1 MSIRLNVPSVALVV
15 ATLALYAPVRT
26 PPAKAAVSLGGAAAI
41 VKESAR
47 VRDTAS
53 STRAATRIRLNMPVT
68 SPTKPQTLSV
78 TLGGFTV
85 DIPLKNGRK
94 VGRVFIGSGT
104 VLVDVSTRRGR
115 LTANLRA
122 RLKDGGSV
130 FGETVVSDAAA
141 ASIESG
147 MAYDLEEGS
156 VTVDGVP
163 TPLALGLAARI
174 EVSPGGDGAM
184 RTRARVIGAALSP
197 AAGPVVQVPRVRPED
212 PWTGRVAGHA
222 LATGEAPRL
231 SASLS
236 EGLPFLVEP
245 FDGEVLE
252 YGSTT
257 SGGPGVRSLTIGSD
271 TYHQARFDF
280 AVQSVPGLQSLTVGV
295 PEGVGFA
302 AKDSFEFTVPP
313 TAAPLAIAPEDHI
326 VEIRQDQAIWA
337 WGANDT
343 SQVGDGTTIDRAA
356 PVLVPAPPAVRAVAA
371 SGDLSFALDLG
382 GAVWRWGMWNVGQG
396 NVLAAPTPIDD
407 LASGIIGIAAG
418 DNHLVALDFEGEVWT
433 MGANAAGQLGD
444 GTLIDHGKT
453 PQHVKGVPPV
463 VAVAAGGT
471 ISLALDED
479 GAVWAWGAQNL
490 AGIGDGSL
498 PVAVAGLPKIIAISA
513 GTEHALAL
521 GEDGTLW
528 AWGRN
533 TNGQLGSGA
542 PEDSDVP
549 VPVSGLAGVASI
561 SAGANHSLAI
571 LTDGVVWAW
580 GANDSGQLGDGTS
593 AGSGVP
599 VQVRDLTGITLV
611 AAGSTASF
619 AVDSTG
625 ATWVWGATRFA
636 RGTVG
641 QGQGLYPVLAPRGAV
656 EDIPTSPPPLGL
668 PR

>member
-1 MSIRLNVPSVALVV
+1 MSLRLNMPSVAFVV
-15 ATLALYAPVRT
+15 ATLALGAPVRT
-26 PPAKAAVSLGGAAAI
+26 PPARAAVSFSGAAAT

-47 VRDTAS
+47 VRGAGS
-53 STRAATRIRLNMPVT
+53 STRAATRVRLSLPVAAQ
-68 SPTKPQTLSV
+68 TKPQTLSV

-85 DIPLKNGRK
+85 DVPLKNGRK
-94 VGRVFIGSGT
+94 VGRVFIGTGT

-122 RLKDGGSV
+122 RVKDGGSV
-130 FGETVVSDAAA
+130 LGETVVADAAA
-141 ASIESG
+141 ASIETG

-156 VTVDGVP
+156 VSIDGVP

-184 RTRARVIGAALSP
+184 RTRARVVGAALSP
-197 AAGPVVQVPRVRPED
+197 SAGPVVQVPRVRPED

-222 LATGEAPRL
+222 LATGAAPRL

-236 EGLPFLVEP
+236 DDLPFLVEP
-245 FDGEVLE
+245 FDGDVLE

-257 SGGPGVRSLTIGSD
+257 SDAPGVRTLTIGSD
-271 TYHQARFDF
+271 TFYQSRFDF

-295 PEGVGFA
+295 PEGTGFA
-302 AKDSFEFTVPP
+302 ASESFEFTVPE
-313 TAAPLAIAPEDHI
+313 TAAPLAIAAEGH
-326 VEIRQDQAIWA
+326 VLEIRQDQSLWA
-337 WGANDT
+337 WGANES

-356 PVLVPAPPAVRAVAA
+356 PVQVPSPPAVRAVAA
-371 SGDLSFALDLG
+371 SGHLSFALDLG
-382 GAVWRWGMWNVGQG
+382 GAVWRWGVWSVGQG
-396 NVLAAPTPIDD
+396 NVLSVPTPIDG

-418 DNHLVALDFEGEVWT
+418 DDHLVALDFEGEVWT
-433 MGANAAGQLGD
+433 IGANAAGQLGD
-444 GTLIDHGKT
+444 GTLVDHGKT

-463 VAVAAGGT
+463 VAVAAAGT

-479 GAVWAWGAQNL
+479 GVVWAWGAQNL
-490 AGIGDGSL
+490 AGIGDGSVPL
-498 PVAVAGLPKIIAISA
+498 AVAGLPKIIAISA

-521 GEDGTLW
+521 AEDGTVW

-533 TNGQLGSGA
+533 TSGQLGSGA

-549 VPVSGLAGVASI
+549 VLVSGLAGVASI
-561 SAGANHSLAI
+561 SAGASHSLAV
-571 LTDGVVWAW
+571 LTDGTVSAW

-593 AGSGVP
+593 TGSGIPVP
-599 VQVRDLTGITLV
+599 VRDLTGITLV
-611 AAGSTASF
+611 AAGATASF

-625 ATWVWGATRFA
+625 ATWVWGATRIA

-641 QGQGLYPVLAPRGAV
+641 QGQGLYPVLAPRGVV
-656 EDIPTSPPPLGL
+656 EDIPESPPPLSL